1 MSDLIT
7 SSASAFSGKYAEAI
21 AEQAE
26 LFKNLN
32 EIVNAIPNIVSAL
45 PKGKTIEDVLTAD
58 PGSAL
63 LFSSFWGNINLSD
76 EQRAYINGISTDLFS
91 KQKYAREKQT
101 KSPCCLWPGDG
112 NQYEQDLYI
121 TNHYG
126 EKILAPRIWLFLSLS
141 NCHGSFDSVGLVKTY
156 FLPWLIAIQE
166 FILKHYFN
174 KTDTSQKNIC
184 TYASS
189 TLLKMLSEL
198 ETDIQDETILDSQ
211 KTKKIKELETLITNL
226 FTKFENMFLIHDK
239 MENAVSIGKFF
250 KKNIYRQMFDNHKTI
265 FDKQH
270 KMFIT
275 IRDIINTQLKYPHS
289 EIKFAF
295 IASRP
300 PSHNLLLRHNA
311 CRFNDEPNEPDEP
324 GESSMMSID

>member
-26 LFKNLN
+26 LFKNLI

-58 PGSAL
+58 PCSAL

-76 EQRAYINGISTDLFS
+76 DQRAYINGISTDLFS
-91 KQKYAREKQT
+91 KQKYARENTQ
-101 KSPCCLWPGDG
+101 SPCFVWPGDG

-141 NCHGSFDSVGLVKTY
+141 NCHGSFDSVGLVETY

-275 IRDIINTQLKYPHS
+275 IRDIINTQLKYPHGD
-289 EIKFAF
+289 IKFAF
-295 IASRP
+295 QASRP

-311 CRFNDEPNEPDEP
+311 CRFNDEPDEPDEP